1 MSGIFSWA
9 VPLFCTV
16 FFYGLAGGLWK
27 TASLDFSQFLVL
39 FFLVK
44 TVANWGAWFLGGRP
58 SPTDPQRRSFLKF
71 ALLGQL
77 VNGVAWICYF
87 KALST
92 GPAALVQTITAAY
105 TALTVVL
112 ALIFLKERLVAIQ
125 VVGVAMVIASSVVL
139 GFTTGAGGE
148 GAGNLWFYASLGTLI
163 SWGVCTAIFKHAY
176 NQPEAND
183 SVFFLANWVGMGLT
197 VLPVGLYQGA
207 SMPTEGLGLGLV
219 IVSLYALGDLTL
231 FAAINRGPASIV
243 SPLSGLYP
251 LPTIAYSALILK
263 ETISAPQWVSV
274 GVVLVALLLIVP
286 APDNPLVRWLGKGHS
301 E

>member
-1 MSGIFSWA
+1 MSGILGWA
-9 VPLFCTV
+9 IPLFCTV

-27 TASLDFSQFLVL
+27 TSMLDFSQFLLL

-44 TVANWGAWFLGGRP
+44 TVTNPVAWLAGGRP
-58 SPTDPQRRSFLKF
+58 NPAAPARRAFLKY

-77 VNGVAWICYF
+77 VNGLAWICYF

-112 ALIFLKERLVAIQ
+112 ALGFLKERLVAVQ
-125 VVGVAMVIASSVVL
+125 VLGVAMVIASSVVL
-139 GFTTGAGGE
+139 GFTTGAQGE
-148 GAGNLWFYASLGTLI
+148 GSGLWFYASLGTLVC
-163 SWGVCTAIFKHAY
+163 WGVCTAIFKHAY

-183 SVFFLANWVGMGLT
+183 SVFFLANWIGMGAT
-197 VLPVGLYQGA
+197 VLPMALFQGA
-207 SMPTEGLGLGLV
+207 RLPEEGISLGLL
-219 IVSLYALGDLTL
+219 IVTLYALGDLTL

-251 LPTIAYSALILK
+251 LPTIAYSALVLK
-263 ETISAPQWVSV
+263 ETISTPQWVSV
-274 GVVLVALLLIVP
+274 GVVLVALILIVP
-286 APDNPLVRWLGKGHS
+286 APDNPVMRWLGKD
-301 E
+301 